1 MLEHRFQRI
10 VEFQRV
16 TLKMIAEDVLR
27 SCPSTDKD
35 ALAQGLSF
43 LGDQLQCAKL
53 CLKKPVILMVSEHN
67 PGAASLAEELAA
79 TFDGITI
86 KMATTT
92 EQSERS
98 GRRIFS
104 WLLDFAESSSLTS
117 AKRAFFL
124 LYLNERT
131 FLEEAGERFANQVR
145 AVHERDPRGILLV
158 HENDAARGGCEFG
171 RWRCTHHN
179 CT

>member
-1 MLEHRFQRI
+1 MLAHRFQRL

-35 ALAQGLSF
+35 ALAQGLNF

-53 CLKKPVILMVSEHN
+53 CLKKPVTLMVSAHN
-67 PGAASLAEELAA
+67 PGAESLAEELAA

-98 GRRIFS
+98 GRRR
-104 WLLDFAESSSLTS
+104 SSSSTS
-117 AKRAFFL
+117 TKRAFFL

-131 FLEEAGERFANQVR
+131 FLEEAGELFANQVR
-145 AVHERDPRGILLV
+145 AMHERYPRSILLV
-158 HENDAARGGCEFG
+158 HESDAARGGCEFS
-171 RWRCTHHN
+171 RWCCNHHYCTWAYQS
-179 CT
+179 